1 MFSFNNPIMTHQDN
15 NTKGQIIEKSLQST
29 RDFTTAVTAV
39 GLLLPSYQLTFML
52 LRLSSK

>member
-29 RDFTTAVTAV
+29 RDFSAVIAV

-52 LRLSSK
+52 LRLFSK